1 MPKGGDGSLLTYLI
15 ILVSSV
21 FLGSNLI
28 AITLP
33 VGQISIYRIFSLL
46 VVPIVILFLLK
57 DKKAFK
63 IRMNSYA
70 TGMVAV
76 YIFWWIWA
84 FCSVLWAL
92 SIGSWLQAMVLL
104 TLGVSSV
111 LGIFL
116 WTNNYLQWRSLM
128 KAVWVMLT
136 FLSIWG
142 LFEIVTNIYL
152 LADLEKLDKYSTFV
166 TQPWTRIPITYL
178 ANQND
183 YATMLL
189 ASLPVNLTLMNT
201 TKSNLKKLVTLACI
215 MLSSFLIFQSG
226 SRMSLIMVVLFFV
239 IYGLLDVRWDFPR
252 KQLAQTLSI
261 VACVVL
267 GLIIFVAPIRSI
279 ITDLIYILP
288 RPIITGDVGRMNMWR
303 NGLSFVGKTFGLG
316 VGAGNVEV
324 WMETF
329 GTLPTNHIFNIHNWW
344 LEILVGYG
352 ALVFIAYTLGYGLM
366 IYRLFDLRK
375 YVQKPQRHTMN
386 ALIAFLLIFI
396 GASIT
401 SANNMLIEW
410 HWVFFG
416 LIVAYIKIMEAKV
429 YEEKKRVE

>member
-1 MPKGGDGSLLTYLI
+1 MLTYLI

-28 AITLP
+28 AVTSP

-46 VVPIVILFLLK
+46 VIPIVLLFILK
-57 DKKAFK
+57 DRKAFK
-63 IRMNSYA
+63 IRINSYA
-70 TGMVAV
+70 TGMVTV

-92 SIGSWLQAMVLL
+92 SLGSWLQAMVLL

-116 WTNNYLQWRSLM
+116 WTNHYLQWRTLM

-142 LFEIVTNIYL
+142 LFEIVTNIYI

-201 TKSNLKKLVTLACI
+201 TKSNLKKLITLACI
-215 MLSSFLIFQSG
+215 LLSTFLVFQSG
-226 SRMSLIMVVLFFV
+226 SRMSLLMVVLFFV
-239 IYGLLDVRWDFPR
+239 IYALLHVRWDFPR
-252 KQLAQTLSI
+252 KKI
-261 VACVVL
+261 
-267 GLIIFVAPIRSI
+267 GLIFGIGIIVLLGMVTFVAPIRAM

-288 RPIITGDVGRMNMWR
+288 RPVISGDVGRMNMWR
-303 NGLSFVGKTFGLG
+303 NGLSYVGKTFGLG
-316 VGAGNVEV
+316 VGAGNIEV

-329 GTLPTNHIFNIHNWW
+329 GTLPTNNIFNIHNWW

-352 ALVFIAYTLGYGLM
+352 VLVFVAYVVGYGLM

-375 YVQKPQRHTMN
+375 YVNKPQRHTMN
-386 ALIAFLLIFI
+386 AFIAFLLIFI

-429 YEEKKRVE
+429 DEEKKRVE